1 MRIIYL
7 GSFKRA
13 WHTECYIANA
23 LTSMGHEVIRLEEA
37 AATYAEIIA
46 HAAQARPDLLLFA
59 KARFREANHGWPT
72 DARAVRAMIA
82 AVRPFVRQVACWIFD
97 LLAPEFSPA
106 RSEWAREV
114 AAGCDLFATTDGFT
128 AGRLPNAAVVRQ
140 GVPDDV
146 EDDAPWPA
154 DHAGDV
160 LFLGTPYG
168 ERGRLVAAL
177 AERFGN
183 RFRCV
188 GNCRGQALTRLV
200 RSYRVCVGPHEPYY
214 AGYWSNRIYVVTGH
228 GGLFAAPA
236 VPGMETEGWHSG
248 QRYLALPREPAQ
260 MTERLA
266 EILRDEPPD
275 ALRQIQRAGYR
286 LANERFSYRHRVE
299 ELLARLACGQLSSRG
314 TP

>member
-1 MRIIYL
+1 MRILYL
-7 GSFKRA
+7 GSFRRA

-23 LTSMGHEVIRLEEA
+23 LASASHEVLQLEEA
-37 AATYAEIIA
+37 TATAATIVA
-46 HAAQARPDLLLFA
+46 HVEQSRPDLLLFA
-59 KARFREANHGWPT
+59 KARFREANHGWPA

-82 AVRPFVRQVACWIFD
+82 AVRPFVGRVACWIFD
-97 LLAPEFSPA
+97 LLAPEFSSS
-106 RSEWAREV
+106 RFEWAREV

-146 EDDAPWPA
+146 EHAAPWPA

-168 ERGRLVAAL
+168 ERRRLMAAL
-177 AERFGN
+177 ADRFGN

-188 GNCRGQALTRLV
+188 SNCRGQALTRLV

-214 AGYWSNRIYVVTGH
+214 ADYWSNRIYVVTGH

-236 VPGMETEGWHSG
+236 VPGLQDEGWQAG
-248 QRYLALPREPAQ
+248 QHFIALPPEPRLMA
-260 MTERLA
+260 ERLG
-266 EILRDEPPD
+266 ELLRDEPPH
-275 ALRQIQRAGYR
+275 ALHEIQRNGYR
-286 LANERFSYRHRVE
+286 LADERFSYRHRVA
-299 ELLARLACGQLSSRG
+299 ELLACLDCRQ
-314 TP
+314 

>member
-1 MRIIYL
+1 MRILYL
-7 GSFKRA
+7 GSFQRA

-23 LTSMGHEVIRLEEA
+23 LGSAGDDVIRLEETT
-37 AATYAEIIA
+37 ATHASIVA
-46 HAAQARPDLLLFA
+46 HAEQFRPDLLLFA
-59 KARFREANHGWPT
+59 KARFREANHGWPA
-72 DARAVRAMIA
+72 DARAVQAMIA

-97 LLAPEFSPA
+97 LLVREFSPA
-106 RSEWAREV
+106 RFEWASEV
-114 AAGCDLFATTDGFT
+114 ADACDLFATTDGFT
-128 AGRLPNAAVVRQ
+128 AGRLPNSAVVRQ

-146 EDDAPWPA
+146 EHDAPWPV

-177 AERFGN
+177 AERFGS

-236 VPGMETEGWHSG
+236 VPGMEDEGWHAG
-248 QRYLALPREPAQ
+248 QHYLALPREPGQ
-260 MTERLA
+260 MAERIA
-266 EILRDEPPD
+266 EILRDEPPE
-275 ALRQIQRAGYR
+275 ALHEVQRAGYQ
-286 LANERFSYRHRVE
+286 LATERFSYRHRVA
-299 ELLARLACGQLSSRG
+299 ELLERLCCVKEIAC
-314 TP
+314 